1 MSGWVRPARPVAP
14 FAVSVAILGLWWLV
28 AHNGGAGWVQALGDV
43 AFGTLSVGLFGP
55 ALFLACSRVRV
66 VSSPTDGVAGQPV
79 EMELAASSRLRIR
92 AVNPP
97 GDLAFIGP
105 SRGRPRSSDDRITL
119 RPARRGLLDTV
130 TVDIATAAPF
140 ALQWWTRRL
149 VLPLPATLHVA
160 PRCGRPDRL
169 LTKVH
174 DDDGEGNE
182 WVPSDVG
189 QPRGARPYRAG
200 DSRRQVHWRA
210 TAHTGE
216 LMVRELERPSAEP
229 VTVHVVLPDEPD
241 AAERAAE
248 RALGTVVQ
256 VLQHGAPVL
265 LATLE
270 ESGAVV
276 ASVADRRTAG
286 RRLARAVNAPR
297 ATTAPHGGARST

>member
-14 FAVSVAILGLWWLV
+14 IAVSVAILGLWWLV

-43 AFGTLSVGLFGP
+43 AFGTLSVGLLGP

-79 EMELAASSRLRIR
+79 EVRLEVSTRLRIR
-92 AVNPP
+92 AVDPA
-97 GDLAFIGP
+97 GDQTFVGP
-105 SRGRPRSSDDRITL
+105 ARGRPRSSDDRITL
-119 RPARRGLLDTV
+119 RPARRGLHDVV
-130 TVDIATAAPF
+130 TVDIASAAPF

-149 VLPLPATLHVA
+149 VLPLPSTLHVA
-160 PRCGRPDRL
+160 PRRGRPDRAISR
-169 LTKVH
+169 VH

-189 QPRGARPYRAG
+189 QPRGARPYRSG

-229 VTVHVVLPDEPD
+229 VTVTVVLPRDPE

-248 RALGTVVQ
+248 RALATVVQ
-256 VLQHGAPVL
+256 VLESGAPVL
-265 LATLE
+265 LATVE
-270 ESGAVV
+270 GSGSVV
-276 ASVADRRTAG
+276 APVADRRTAG
-286 RRLARAVNAPR
+286 RRLARAVNAPGNPAAGR
-297 ATTAPHGGARST
+297 RST